1 MEHNGNTQP
10 KPRKQPVRDLIEGF
24 VQEKGILTQ
33 NKAQERAQRRRRIVL
48 SHADLPACTQPLHEA
63 NAEQL

>member
-24 VQEKGILTQ
+24 VQEKGVLTQ

-48 SHADLPACTQPLHEA
+48 SHADLPACT
-63 NAEQL
+63 